1 MACNP
6 ATPAPR
12 TRTRAG
18 AMVPAAVVSS
28 GNILGSWVAA
38 SSTAR
43 YPDTVACEESTSMPW
58 ALVMRGRSSR
68 ANSMAPRS
76 ATAAAASGDPRG
88 LARPT
93 TTSPGRIRAR
103 SWSAP
108 GALTPT
114 VRTWTTTS
122 APKAS
127 SREETISASFS
138 RYRSSRNP
146 AASPAPDSTRTR
158 RPALARAAAARGV
171 TATRR
176 SSGNVSRGTPTVE
189 MPPGDACG
197 PGSGELTGGSC
208 DIASPACC
216 QPERFVRLVRP
227 GPCRNVRPGNPREVP
242 RRRPRGGVPRWAG
255 CRPVRHPDGAVW
267 MTSQPVRRRRVAPRV
282 AAAIAVA
289 VVGTCSLPAPVA
301 NAAAGTLVLGQRGA
315 GRAAGVPPT
324 VSSEVSVDLS
334 GALPRA
340 GVRTLQ
346 GGAVRTLDAATSAP
360 VRACPGFWFTALGL
374 VWRQRGDG
382 VVRARV
388 SWTGVD
394 GSVLGRTS
402 VEDEGPGPGTP
413 DAGGVRRGTDLV
425 WTGGGRC
432 AMVTRAAWGADAR
445 LLDTGSPGC
454 TAPYYSPE
462 VKVAY
467 VHHTSGSNSY
477 GPSQSDDIV
486 RGIDWFHTQERG
498 YCDIAYL
505 FLIDRYGRIFVGRA
519 GGVDRPVTPGSQ
531 SGFNAYTA
539 SVSIMGNFQSVSP
552 PLAAVRSLER
562 LLAWR
567 LDVAHVPA
575 DGFDTLVS
583 QGYGS
588 DVYPP
593 GKPVRLHTIV
603 GHRRTSSTDC
613 PGNRFLALLP
623 TIRRTVAAMGGPKIL
638 RPKESAPKVVPGADP
653 VRFTARATA
662 PLAWTLTVERRDR
675 SVVRQMSVGGRFT
688 TVGVRWNGTDTNGD
702 PAPAGKYRAV
712 LSGRTKSGVAPRSAE
727 LPIDVPGPHTGP
739 VPVPGEQVRV
749 RSGPVTLR
757 GVAATSGSDVWVV
770 GSMSRIAATRP
781 FVRHFDGSSWRGV
794 GAPNP
799 GSHGSALQAVVAPA
813 PDDAWA
819 GGLTCTDGGCG
830 AAGGFGS
837 RTLLEHWDG
846 KRWAAVPSPSPGTAT
861 NEIRA
866 LAAVAPDDVWAAGF
880 WSDEG
885 RYLRHGLVLHW
896 DGSAW
901 SQARLPFVGGEVHLD
916 GLSAAATDD
925 VWAVGERCPGPC
937 AGLAHSSAV
946 ILHWDGQRWS
956 TVPAPELGA
965 DRSGLDWILS
975 VVADASKADGGK
987 SANREAP
994 TRPLAERWD
1003 GSKWRTVDAPNT
1015 GPSSE
1020 WFAISRIPGTGLMAI
1035 GSTSPSTTT
1044 RPLVERRHADGS
1056 WSRGSVP
1063 APDVRMAYLSA
1074 AAAISRSNIWAVG
1087 PTNATPLALHW
1098 NGSDWRPSPLS

>member
-1 MACNP
+1 
-6 ATPAPR
+6 
-12 TRTRAG
+12 
-18 AMVPAAVVSS
+18 
-28 GNILGSWVAA
+28 
-38 SSTAR
+38 
-43 YPDTVACEESTSMPW
+43 
-58 ALVMRGRSSR
+58 
-68 ANSMAPRS
+68 
-76 ATAAAASGDPRG
+76 
-88 LARPT
+88 
-93 TTSPGRIRAR
+93 
-103 SWSAP
+103 
-108 GALTPT
+108 
-114 VRTWTTTS
+114 
-122 APKAS
+122 
-127 SREETISASFS
+127 
-138 RYRSSRNP
+138 
-146 AASPAPDSTRTR
+146 
-158 RPALARAAAARGV
+158 
-171 TATRR
+171 
-176 SSGNVSRGTPTVE
+176 
-189 MPPGDACG
+189 
-197 PGSGELTGGSC
+197 
-208 DIASPACC
+208 
-216 QPERFVRLVRP
+216 
-227 GPCRNVRPGNPREVP
+227 
-242 RRRPRGGVPRWAG
+242 
-255 CRPVRHPDGAVW
+255 

-360 VRACPGFWFTALGL
+360 VRACSGFWFTALGL

-432 AMVTRAAWGADAR
+432 AVVTLDVPAGVTVWGMRAAFANTSGSSAGPGTGPPDAAPEPDIRADAAEGGPPMPAMVSRAAWGADAR

-531 SGFNAYTA
+531 SGFNAYTT

-638 RPKESAPKVVPGADP
+638 RPRESAPKVVPGADP

-956 TVPAPELGA
+956 AIPAPGLGA
-965 DRSGLDWILS
+965 DRSGLDAVLTVGPGEAW
-975 VVADASKADGGK
+975 ATGGK

-994 TRPLAERWD
+994 TRPLLERWD

-1015 GPSSE
+1015 GPSTQ
-1020 WFAISRIPGTGLMAI
+1020 WFAIGRIPGSGLMAV
-1035 GSTSPSTTT
+1035 GSTSPSTTRSTT
-1044 RPLVERRHADGS
+1044 RPLVERRHGDGS
-1056 WSRGSVP
+1056 WSRASVP
-1063 APDVRMAYLSA
+1063 APDTRMAYLTSV
-1074 AAAISRSNIWAVG
+1074 AAISRSNIWAVG
-1087 PTNATPLALHW
+1087 PTNGTPLILHW
-1098 NGSDWRPSPLS
+1098 NGSVWRLVPG

>member
-1 MACNP
+1 MP
-6 ATPAPR
+6 MRPEPVSRRVTPRIA
-12 TRTRAG
+12 
-18 AMVPAAVVSS
+18 AAV
-28 GNILGSWVAA
+28 
-38 SSTAR
+38 
-43 YPDTVACEESTSMPW
+43 
-58 ALVMRGRSSR
+58 
-68 ANSMAPRS
+68 
-76 ATAAAASGDPRG
+76 
-88 LARPT
+88 
-93 TTSPGRIRAR
+93 
-103 SWSAP
+103 
-108 GALTPT
+108 
-114 VRTWTTTS
+114 
-122 APKAS
+122 
-127 SREETISASFS
+127 
-138 RYRSSRNP
+138 
-146 AASPAPDSTRTR
+146 
-158 RPALARAAAARGV
+158 
-171 TATRR
+171 
-176 SSGNVSRGTPTVE
+176 
-189 MPPGDACG
+189 
-197 PGSGELTGGSC
+197 
-208 DIASPACC
+208 
-216 QPERFVRLVRP
+216 
-227 GPCRNVRPGNPREVP
+227 
-242 RRRPRGGVPRWAG
+242 
-255 CRPVRHPDGAVW
+255 
-267 MTSQPVRRRRVAPRV
+267 
-282 AAAIAVA
+282 AVA
-289 VVGTCSLPAPVA
+289 VVGTFALSVPVA
-301 NAAAGTLVLGQRGA
+301 DARAGAPALGQRGA
-315 GRAAGVPPT
+315 QRAAGLPHT
-324 VSSEVSVDLS
+324 VSSEVAIGLS
-334 GALPRA
+334 GALPPA
-340 GVRTLQ
+340 AVRTLP
-346 GGAVRTLDAATSAP
+346 GGAVRTLDAATSLP

-374 VWRQRGDG
+374 VWQQRGPG

-388 SWTGVD
+388 RWTGVD
-394 GSVLGRTS
+394 GSVVGRTS
-402 VEDEGPGPGTP
+402 VDASRDEGPGPGTP
-413 DAGGVRRGTDLV
+413 DGDGVRRGTDVV

-432 AMVTRAAWGADAR
+432 AVVTFEVPAGVTVWGMRAAFANTSGSAGGPGTGPPDSAPEPDVRAAADGGPPMPAMVSRAAWGADAR
-445 LLDTGSPGC
+445 LFDTGSPGC

-467 VHHTSGSNSY
+467 IHHTSGSNSY
-477 GPSQSDDIV
+477 GPSQSDDVV
-486 RGIDWFHTQERG
+486 RGIDWFHTRERG
-498 YCDIAYL
+498 YCDIAYG

-519 GGVDRPVTPGSQ
+519 GGVGRPVTPGSQ
-531 SGFNAYTA
+531 SGFNGYTA
-539 SVSIMGNFQSVSP
+539 SVSVMGDFQSVSP
-552 PLAAVRSLER
+552 PAAAVSSLEH

-613 PGNRFLALLP
+613 PGNRFVALLP
-623 TIRRTVAAMGGPKIL
+623 SVRRTVAAMGGPKIL
-638 RPKESAPKVVPGADP
+638 RPKESAPQVGPGTDP

-662 PLAWTLTVERRDR
+662 PLAWTLTLERRDG
-675 SVVRQMSVGGRFT
+675 SVVREIPVGGRST
-688 TVGVRWNGTDTNGD
+688 AVGVGWNGTDADGD
-702 PAPAGKYRAV
+702 PAPPGKYRAV
-712 LSGRTKSGVAPRSAE
+712 LSGRTATGVAPRSAE
-727 LPIDVPGPHTGP
+727 LPIDVPRPPAGP
-739 VPVPGEQVRV
+739 VPGPDQQVRV
-749 RSGPVTLR
+749 RSGLITLR
-757 GVAATSGSDVWVV
+757 GVAATSGSDVWAV
-770 GSMSRIAATRP
+770 GSMSRITAVRP
-781 FVRHFDGSSWRGV
+781 FVRHFNGSSWRAV

-799 GSHGSALQAVVAPA
+799 GSHGSALQAVVAVGR
-813 PDDAWA
+813 DDAWA
-819 GGLTCTDGGCG
+819 GGMTCTDGGCG

-837 RTLLEHWDG
+837 RTLLEHWNG
-846 KRWAAVPSPSPGTAT
+846 NRWTAVPTPSPGTAT

-866 LAAVAPDDVWAAGF
+866 LAAVSADDVWAAGF

-885 RYLRHGLVLHW
+885 RYLRHALVLHW

-901 SQARLPFVGGEVHLD
+901 REVRFPFVGGEVHLD
-916 GLSAAATDD
+916 GISASGPDD

-975 VVADASKADGGK
+975 VSPNEAWAVGGK